1 MFFDVDNFNLY
12 WICYDIASVLY
23 FLGLEV
29 CGILACWPEIESKP
43 PALEGKVLTTRL
55 LGKSWKDMLI
65 LEVIVIGAI

>member
-1 MFFDVDNFNLY
+1 MWTIFSLY
-12 WICYDIASVLY
+12 WICYDIASV
-23 FLGLEV
+23 FCFVFWGLEA
-29 CGILACWPEIESKP
+29 CRILACWPEIESKP